1 MKGTYELELFKARE
15 EVEKMRME
23 NEILKNKINKVQRLF
38 MNDQDIENEGASNSQ
53 KAQRS

>member
-38 MNDQDIENEGASNSQ
+38 MNDQDIENEGASNS
-53 KAQRS
+53 